1 VEKDETLEAMQV
13 NDVNHLKE
21 SHMVSTISKNLKPI
35 QELLS
40 QKPNNLIEADQELD
54 SQKCKI
60 CGKMLYDKY
69 SLRKHIKVVHEKL
82 KPFECLH
89 CKKGFGTKQ
98 NLTYH
103 LYSVHK
109 LMQSL
114 QELLSQK
121 TNNLMEADQELDS
134 PKCKICGKMLSDK
147 SKLSKHIKV
156 VHKQL
161 KPFEC
166 LHCKKGFGTKQN
178 LTFHLFSVYKL
189 MKPSQGLLSQK
200 PNNLMEADQE
210 LDSQKCKICG
220 KMLSNKSNLR
230 KHIKVVHEKLKP
242 FECLHCEI
250 GFSAKQNL
258 TYHLYSV
265 HKLMKPLSKL
275 LPKTPNNPTNER
287 VFCKKILTTEQS
299 LSKHIKG
306 GS

>member
-1 VEKDETLEAMQV
+1 
-13 NDVNHLKE
+13 
-21 SHMVSTISKNLKPI
+21 
-35 QELLS
+35 
-40 QKPNNLIEADQELD
+40 
-54 SQKCKI
+54 
-60 CGKMLYDKY
+60 
-69 SLRKHIKVVHEKL
+69 
-82 KPFECLH
+82 
-89 CKKGFGTKQ
+89 
-98 NLTYH
+98 
-103 LYSVHK
+103 
-109 LMQSL
+109 
-114 QELLSQK
+114 
-121 TNNLMEADQELDS
+121 
-134 PKCKICGKMLSDK
+134 
-147 SKLSKHIKV
+147 
-156 VHKQL
+156 
-161 KPFEC
+161 
-166 LHCKKGFGTKQN
+166 
-178 LTFHLFSVYKL
+178 

-210 LDSQKCKICG
+210 LDSQQCKICG